1 MAFTDRQNL
10 VFSKLAYIDNLDARI
25 GKYTERGLTPPPIG
39 SLLTKK
45 EIDNLVNNY
54 HATREE
60 LNTWRIVE
68 VQENPKT
75 EFSACI
81 IDCGN
86 GDAAVGF
93 RGSLSLDAEHW
104 EKTWVDA
111 DFKLLTRT
119 QTNQHKDCINFLKN
133 NSALLN
139 KYDNLSFTGHSLG
152 GNLSVYSTIMA
163 KDCGVDINKVK
174 CTSLDGPGFNKEFID
189 KYGDKIGAVS
199 DRITQYRWS
208 VVGSCLQDLPGVD
221 PKHVVYKD
229 YKDYTGETKCSED
242 AYKSIVK
249 HDLNSVVFEGDT
261 LKTTDKPR
269 ADEIKTKE
277 ISQFLDVTLQNKT
290 AGFFTKLYLL
300 SPAGGLIYSHLNNID
315 PALAE
320 KFKQA
325 LNDTFSKMYNLVVDS
340 VLTVIGK
347 AGTALSFLQ
356 SGWNYVCGFF
366 NGENARRKAEAN
378 ALKKARKSAKAN
390 PAIHIDLIEFKNL
403 ASDCSTIA
411 KNLGKISTKLKQTY
425 KLPSVFNDNKP
436 KVPIIS
442 DMLGLV
448 NKAHNKCNELIN
460 KKGQAAKKCDDCKDK
475 LKAISSFLSDS
486 AFDFTQV
493 DLLAKT
499 EMESWYNSYKGA
511 D

>member
-1 MAFTDRQNL
+1 MAFTDRQNI
-10 VFSKLAYIDNLDARI
+10 VFSKLAYIENLDSRI
-25 GKYTERGLTPPPIG
+25 GKYTERGLTPPPVWD
-39 SLLTKK
+39 LLTDK
-45 EIDNLVNNY
+45 ERNNLVKNY
-54 HATREE
+54 NADPAD
-60 LNTWRIVE
+60 LKTWKIVE
-68 VQENPKT
+68 VQDNPKT
-75 EFSACI
+75 QFRACI

-93 RGSLSLDAEHW
+93 RGSCSAQPDSFR
-104 EKTWVDA
+104 KTWIDA
-111 DFKLLTRT
+111 DFKLLTQT
-119 QTNQHKDCINFLKN
+119 QTNQQKDCINFLKN

-139 KYDNLSFTGHSLG
+139 KYNNLSFTGHSLG
-152 GNLSVYSTIMA
+152 GNLAVYSTIMA
-163 KDCGVDINKVK
+163 EDCGVDINKVH

-189 KYGDKIGAVS
+189 KYADKIDKVK
-199 DRITQYRWS
+199 DRIVQYRWS
-208 VVGSCLQDLPGVD
+208 AVGSCLEDLPGVE
-221 PKHVVYKD
+221 VRYVQNKD
-229 YKDYTGETKCSED
+229 YKDYNGEFKCSETV
-242 AYKSIVK
+242 YNVIGK
-249 HDLNSVVFEGDT
+249 HDLASVVVNDDGSI
-261 LKTTDKPR
+261 KTTTNPSIDQV
-269 ADEIKTKE
+269 AIKEASKV
-277 ISQFLDVTLQNKT
+277 LDVTLPNAISGTLTKLVLLTPVGNVLYSLLNIIDPSLAQKFKDILNNT
-290 AGFFTKLYLL
+290 FNALYNLIVDRTLTLFGDVVSFFT
-300 SPAGGLIYSHLNNID
+300 SA
-315 PALAE
+315 
-320 KFKQA
+320 
-325 LNDTFSKMYNLVVDS
+325 
-340 VLTVIGK
+340 
-347 AGTALSFLQ
+347 
-356 SGWNYVCGFF
+356 WNFVSGFF
-366 NGENARRKAEAN
+366 NGEHARKIAEAK
-378 ALKKARKSAKAN
+378 ALQKARKSAQVN
-390 PAIHIDLIEFKNL
+390 PAIHIDMVEFKNL